1 MQTLKRQF
9 SLGLA
14 LLFILAQVVTAA
26 FVVHEAGHHCA
37 EFDEHGHCVVCDL
50 LSALGGNRQGDLN
63 QTTTTAGIILLLSV
77 AVLILVDQVDRRTF
91 SPVAAKVRLNE

>member
-26 FVVHEAGHHCA
+26 FVVHEAGHYCTD
-37 EFDEHGHCVVCDL
+37 FDEHGHCVVCDL
-50 LSALGGNRQGDLN
+50 LSALGSNRQGDFS
-63 QTTTTAGIILLLSV
+63 QATTTAGIILLLSV
-77 AVLILVDQVDRRTF
+77 AALILVDQVNRQVLT
-91 SPVAAKVRLNE
+91 PVAAKVRLNE